1 MGDKTYEIERFE
13 KELKQIESKC
23 IHHRQTVATIDS
35 ALPILHSDKT
45 TAVNN
50 ENYLEAGKIHKQ
62 IQHKVEQIKMLN
74 EKCDQIKQKLRDEK
88 GQQIQLKQEL
98 ENIKIKIHKQRF
110 ELIMEHRITI
120 KESLSFYDDDD
131 VDDVEKTVLNLELN
145 QFEQELEFSNQT
157 YGWNVEYK
165 EREIIHI
172 NNAEE
177 HDQEENNNDSINNN
191 VNDIGDNND

>member
-1 MGDKTYEIERFE
+1 MGFDCKTSIDKKVEDKKYEIERYE

-62 IQHKVEQIKMLN
+62 IQHKIQQKDKSLEQIKMLD

-88 GQQIQLKQEL
+88 DQQIQLKQEL

-110 ELIMEHRITI
+110 ELIMEHRI
-120 KESLSFYDDDD
+120 
-131 VDDVEKTVLNLELN
+131 
-145 QFEQELEFSNQT
+145 
-157 YGWNVEYK
+157 
-165 EREIIHI
+165 
-172 NNAEE
+172 
-177 HDQEENNNDSINNN
+177 
-191 VNDIGDNND
+191 